1 MTTFPRGTGLG
12 PNGAEILFPFLA
24 ASPLLALGDDD
35 DPSGAGRTWDLG
47 APVRARA
54 GLGMHP
60 QTAWSLRDAG
70 EMPVVA
76 MSARAP
82 SWAEAPGMGRL
93 KPGFAGDPL
102 EGLPIRES
110 SCAPARRD
118 LREMSDRDWLDQAAQ
133 ADAFIFLPAPG
144 SRDPAG
150 GAGSPA
156 MPLGT
161 EAWFDL
167 LILQPLPDSGPDF
180 GPEPVFLPD
189 YGPFAPDHA
198 LL

>member
-12 PNGAEILFPFLA
+12 PIGAEILFPFLA
-24 ASPLLALGDDD
+24 ASPLLALGEGD
-35 DPSGAGRTWDLG
+35 DPSGAGGALDLVG
-47 APVRARA
+47 GIRARA
-54 GLGMHP
+54 GFGMHP
-60 QTAWSLRDAG
+60 QAAGILRDAG

-76 MSARAP
+76 MPARAP
-82 SWAEAPGMGRL
+82 SWAETPGTGRL
-93 KPGFAGDPL
+93 TPGVAGDPWH
-102 EGLPIRES
+102 GLPAHGA
-110 SCAPARRD
+110 SCAQARQD

-133 ADAFIFLPAPG
+133 ADVFIFLPAPG
-144 SRDPAG
+144 SRDPAD

-167 LILQPLPDSGPDF
+167 LILQPLPDPGPDF

-189 YGPFAPDHA
+189 HGSLAPDHV